1 MKNALRGLRDF
12 GQSVWYDNIE
22 RTMLC
27 NGEMLRM
34 VEEDGLAGMTSNP
47 TIFEKALKGDESYE
61 SALRDLFR
69 SEHGGSDK
77 EVFFSIAIEDIQHAA
92 DILRPVYDETGHE
105 DGMVSLEVSPDLAHD
120 TDATIAEAKALHARV
135 DRPNLMIKV
144 PATREGLPAITA
156 LIAAGINVNATLLF
170 SLERYEAVAEAYL
183 AGLEARV
190 QAGLPVADLRSVAS
204 FFVSRVDSKV
214 DAQLRE
220 AMGRAN
226 SGEERAHIEAL
237 MGRAAIANAGAA
249 YALFRRMLADA
260 RFQALAAKGAH
271 PQRLLW
277 ASTGTK
283 DPAYSDILY
292 VSTLVGPNT
301 VNTMPPATYRAYRDH
316 GHPSMTIDDRVAE
329 AESVLS
335 QLRGLGIDLDAVTD
349 QLEVEGVRSFMESF
363 DSLLGTIAARR
374 AEFKAERRV
383 S

>member
-22 RTMLC
+22 RTMLR
-27 NGEMLRM
+27 NGELLRM

-61 SALRDLFR
+61 AALKELFHSDSAA
-69 SEHGGSDK
+69 SDND
-77 EVFFSIAIEDIQHAA
+77 VFFSIAIDDIQHAA
-92 DILRPVYDETGHE
+92 DILRQVYEDTGHE

-120 TDATIAEAKALHARV
+120 AEATIAEAKALHARV

-144 PATREGLPAITA
+144 PATLEGLPAIEE
-156 LIAAGINVNATLLF
+156 LIACGINVNATLLF
-170 SLERYEAVAEAYL
+170 SVERYEEVANAYL
-183 AGLEARV
+183 SGLEKRV
-190 QAGLPVADLRSVAS
+190 RSGQSIEDIRSVAS
-204 FFVSRVDSKV
+204 FFVSRVDAKV
-214 DAQLRE
+214 DAHLNAVLDQ
-220 AMGRAN
+220 AA
-226 SGEERAHIEAL
+226 SGEDRARIEAL
-237 MGRAAIANAGAA
+237 KGRAAIANAGAA
-249 YALFRRMLADA
+249 YASFRRMLADA
-260 RFQALAAKGAH
+260 RFQSLAAKGAH

-301 VNTMPPATYRAYRDH
+301 VNTMPPATYCAYRDH
-316 GHPSMTIDDRVAE
+316 GHPALAIDDRVTE

-335 QLRGLGIDLDAVTD
+335 QLRDLGIDLDAVTD
-349 QLEVEGVRSFMESF
+349 QLEVEGVKSFADSF
-363 DSLLGTIAARR
+363 KSLLGTIASRR
-374 AEFKAERRV
+374 DQFSTERRV

>member
-22 RTMLC
+22 RTMLR
-27 NGEMLRM
+27 NGELLRM

-61 SALRDLFR
+61 GALRDLFC
-69 SEHGGSDK
+69 SNKGASDK
-77 EVFFSIAIEDIQHAA
+77 DVFFSIAIDDIQHAA
-92 DILRPVYDETGHE
+92 DILRPVYDETAHE

-120 TDATIAEAKALHARV
+120 TKATIAEAKALHARV
-135 DRPNLMIKV
+135 NRPNLMIKV
-144 PATREGLPAITA
+144 PATLEGLPAIEA
-156 LIAAGINVNATLLF
+156 LIAEGINVNATLLF
-170 SLERYEAVAEAYL
+170 SLERYEGVADAYL
-183 AGLEARV
+183 SGLESRV
-190 QAGLPVADLRSVAS
+190 RAGGSIENVRSVAS
-204 FFVSRVDSKV
+204 FFVSRVDGKV
-214 DAQLRE
+214 DALLRA
-220 AMGRAN
+220 AMAQVA
-226 SGEERAHIEAL
+226 SGEERTQIEAL

-249 YALFRRMLADA
+249 YGSFRRMLADS
-260 RFQALAAKGAH
+260 RFQSLAAKGAR

-301 VNTMPPATYRAYRDH
+301 VNTMPPATYSAYLDH
-316 GHPSMTIDDRVAE
+316 GHPAPAIDDRVAE

-335 QLRGLGIDLDAVTD
+335 QLKGFGVDLGAITD
-349 QLEVEGVRSFMESF
+349 QLETEGVRSFAESF
-363 DSLLGTIAARR
+363 ESLLGVIASRR
-374 AEFKAERRV
+374 AQFSVEQV